1 MVREDS
7 QVILVDRELLS
18 EPQAELVGEKLHLLP
33 TFH

>member
-1 MVREDS
+1 MVREYCE
-7 QVILVDRELLS
+7 VILVYIELLP